1 MALKYSVY
9 YRIQQRDSFFE
20 RFFKKFSKQFT
31 PETVDEARE
40 KYEDLMEVIV
50 QYILDENKMDLNIL
64 LTKQNAKVAR
74 IFFDFLTVSTIKN
87 KKKSEIINRVNEIF
101 IEEKK
106 MIDFRQFLAEKMKE
120 INVADGLDIDE
131 PIRIK
136 LTEADDEDPFADDS
150 DGGDDSFG
158 DDEGGG
164 DPFADDAGG
173 ADDFGG
179 GPGGG
184 SKGGGDGEDGEVPE
198 DSEKT
203 DAEKK
208 ADELDLEGH
217 EDDPDFTQGVKNP
230 DDATLT
236 DTPSGECIYDVEG
249 ITKAIAAVIQ
259 ATSDTDLEE
268 IEMVKKAVEL
278 IFNGKKLKPEDVQF
292 TNPENAAFLIKKIGE
307 KVDEKTNNY
316 MMLKIK
322 APLIQ
327 QRDQQK
333 LDIADL
339 KKQVNVARDTIQDL
353 DKK

>member
-31 PETVDEARE
+31 PDTVDAARE

-136 LTEADDEDPFADDS
+136 LTEADDDEDPFADDA
-150 DGGDDSFG
+150 GGDDSF
-158 DDEGGG
+158 DDSDSG

-173 ADDFGG
+173 PDDFGG

-184 SKGGGDGEDGEVPE
+184 SKSGGDGEDGEVPE
-198 DSEKT
+198 DGEKT

-208 ADELDLEGH
+208 AEELDLEGH
-217 EDDPDFTQGVKNP
+217 EDDPDFTQGVKNT
-230 DDATLT
+230 DDATLS

-292 TNPENAAFLIKKIGE
+292 TNPENAAYLIKKIGE
-307 KVDEKTNNY
+307 KVDEKTKNY
-316 MMLKIK
+316 LMLKIK

-327 QRDQQK
+327 HRDQQK

>member
-136 LTEADDEDPFADDS
+136 LTEADDEDPFADDA
-150 DGGDDSFG
+150 GGDDSFG

-173 ADDFGG
+173 DDSFGG

-184 SKGGGDGEDGEVPE
+184 SSNSGGDGEDGEAT
-198 DSEKT
+198 DDGEKT

-307 KVDEKTNNY
+307 KVDEKTKNY
-316 MMLKIK
+316 MMIKIK

>member
-31 PETVDEARE
+31 PETVDAARE

-136 LTEADDEDPFADDS
+136 LTEADDEDPFADDA
-150 DGGDDSFG
+150 GGDDSFG

-173 ADDFGG
+173 PDDMG
-179 GPGGG
+179 GPGG
-184 SKGGGDGEDGEVPE
+184 SKGGDGEDGEVPE
-198 DSEKT
+198 DGEKT

-217 EDDPDFTQGVKNP
+217 EDDPDFTQGVNNP
-230 DDATLT
+230 DDATLS

-307 KVDEKTNNY
+307 KVDEKTKNY

>member
-20 RFFKKFSKQFT
+20 RFFKKFSTQFT
-31 PETVDEARE
+31 PETVDAARE

-87 KKKSEIINRVNEIF
+87 KKKSEIINRVNDIF

-136 LTEADDEDPFADDS
+136 LTEADDDDQFADDAGS
-150 DGGDDSFG
+150 DD
-158 DDEGGG
+158 GG

-173 ADDFGG
+173 SDDFGDSPDG
-179 GPGGG
+179 DG
-184 SKGGGDGEDGEVPE
+184 KDGEDGEDPE
-198 DSEKT
+198 DGEKT

-217 EDDPDFTQGVKNP
+217 EDDPDFTQGVNNP
-230 DDATLT
+230 DDATLSN
-236 DTPSGECIYDVEG
+236 TPSGECIYDVDG

-259 ATSDTDLEE
+259 STSDTDLEE

-307 KVDEKTNNY
+307 KVDEKTKNY

>member
-31 PETVDEARE
+31 PETVDAARE

-136 LTEADDEDPFADDS
+136 LTEADDDDPFADDS
-150 DGGDDSFG
+150 SGGDDSFG
-158 DDEGGG
+158 DDDGG

-198 DSEKT
+198 DGEKT

-292 TNPENAAFLIKKIGE
+292 TNPENAAYLIKKIGE
-307 KVDEKTNNY
+307 KVDEKTKNY

-322 APLIQ
+322 TPLIQ